1 MTYSNPGQSGVRS
14 IRPVAA
20 THLFAIGQAVRMR
33 GIVANTA
40 DVYRITATL
49 PPNGNSLQYRIRN
62 EEERHERVTTQDNLE
77 PIPLV
82 QTGATLIERT
92 FGHGQ
97 GNDEDRDQVLP
108 DQLRTMPTPLS
119 PVKW

>member
-33 GIVANTA
+33 GIVAKTA

-82 QTGATLIERT
+82 QPGATLIERT

-97 GNDEDRDQVLP
+97 G
-108 DQLRTMPTPLS
+108 T
-119 PVKW
+119 